1 MYIDKIAIK
10 RYRSIDP
17 VGIEIDCNKGLNIII
32 GENNSGKTAI
42 IDALRIALSVGD
54 YKRGIYVKPSDFHI
68 NLFGKQSKTINIDLY
83 FSDLTIQ
90 EATAFFLLT
99 DGTDTSKAE
108 LHLEYTLYLDKNGK
122 QKVREEVKGG
132 PNNNSVPRETLEN
145 ISLLYLGAI
154 RNAEIDL
161 KPAKTS
167 QVASIL
173 YSVTNDTDRKR
184 IEDMLV
190 ETNHSIAKDCA
201 IKRTEEIINRN
212 LLNIEKEEMNE
223 QIHISLVDP
232 QFDSVATS
240 LKVDY
245 VSERYVKI
253 SKDDFNL
260 ILDELSLTENDITGC
275 TITSPKHPNLIAVN
289 LKQLYENSRF
299 AGLYE
304 RLCSIAQ
311 NISHDI
317 SLNGLGY
324 NNLLHMA
331 TSLGDLQEN
340 PSDEEIRVLLIEEPE
355 AHLHPQLLEL
365 LFDFFR
371 KANTDSKIQ
380 IFMTSHS
387 PSLVAKADLDDIHI
401 ITSSKLGKKE
411 ITSIKDS
418 SLDVN
423 LKNDLKRYLD
433 VTKSQMLFAKRVI
446 FVEGIS
452 EALLLNSFAKLL
464 KKPLDK
470 HSIEVV
476 SLGGVAFEPFAKL
489 FIKEGEH
496 SCLNIPWVV
505 ISDDDRCT
513 NNEDKYKIKNE
524 TLVYSSLDVS
534 GIVQHL
540 SQGEISHRAK
550 KLAAFSPTNVKL
562 ATKTLEYEL
571 AKIESNI
578 PILLKVLQSHHPDIA
593 NDIRNRIKQTN
604 DDGTANPSFET
615 ADKIAV
621 RLWVAIRD
629 CKGAFAQDLSREIV
643 NGICEE
649 GDNFKFEVP
658 QYIKEAFNEIL
669 K

>member
-10 RYRSIDP
+10 RYRSIDS

-42 IDALRIALSVGD
+42 IDALRTALSIGD

-68 NLFGKQSKTINIDLY
+68 NLFGEQSKTINIDLY
-83 FSDLTIQ
+83 FSDLTMQ

-108 LHLEYTLYLDKNGK
+108 LHLEYTLYLDKNSK

-132 PNNNSVPRETLEN
+132 PNNNSVQRETLEN

-167 QVASIL
+167 QIAGIL
-173 YSVTNDTDRKR
+173 YSVANEADRKR
-184 IEDMLV
+184 IEDLLV
-190 ETNHSIAKDCA
+190 KTNHSIAIDSAVK
-201 IKRTEEIINRN
+201 KTEEIINRN
-212 LLNIEKEEMNE
+212 LLNIEKDEMNE
-223 QIHISLVDP
+223 QVHISLIDP
-232 QFDSVATS
+232 QFDSVATA
-240 LKVDY
+240 LKIDY
-245 VSERYVKI
+245 VSERYLKI
-253 SKDDFNL
+253 TKEELKN
-260 ILDELSLTENDITGC
+260 ILDEFSLTEDDIKEFI
-275 TITSPKHPNLIAVN
+275 ITARKDQNIKFVN
-289 LKQLYENSRF
+289 LKKLYGNSRYTN
-299 AGLYE
+299 LYD
-304 RLCSIAQ
+304 RLSSIAQ

-401 ITSSKLGKKE
+401 ITSKLGKKA
-411 ITSIKDS
+411 ITSIKNS
-418 SLDVN
+418 SLDAD

-433 VTKSQMLFAKRVI
+433 VTKSQMLFAKRII

-452 EALLLNSFAKLL
+452 EALILNSFAKLL

-496 SCLNIPWVV
+496 SYLNVPWVI

-513 NNEDKYKIKNE
+513 NKEDDHRIKNE
-524 TLVYSSLDVS
+524 TLVYSSLNVDE
-534 GIVQHL
+534 ILNHL
-540 SQGEISHRAK
+540 NEGEISYRAK
-550 KLAAFSPTNVKL
+550 KLTDFSPDNVKL

-571 AKIESNI
+571 AKIENNI
-578 PILLKVLQSHHPDIA
+578 PVLLKVLQFHHPEIATDIC
-593 NDIRNRIKQTN
+593 DRMKEKN
-604 DDGTANPSFET
+604 DDGSENPKFET

-629 CKGAFAQDLSREIV
+629 CKGAFAQDLSREIE
-643 NGICEE
+643 NGISKE

-658 QYIKEAFNEIL
+658 QYIKEAFDEIL

>member
-10 RYRSIDP
+10 GYRSIGSS
-17 VGIEIDCNKGLNIII
+17 GIEIDCNKGLNIII

-42 IDALRIALSVGD
+42 IDALRTALSIGD

-68 NLFGKQSKTINIDLY
+68 NLFGEQSKTINIDLY
-83 FSDLTIQ
+83 FSDLTMQ

-99 DGTDTSKAE
+99 DGTDTTKAE

-132 PNNNSVPRETLEN
+132 PNNNPVPRETLEN

-154 RNAEIDL
+154 RNAETDL
-161 KPAKTS
+161 RPAKTS
-167 QVASIL
+167 QIAGIL
-173 YSVTNDTDRKR
+173 YSVANEADRKR

-190 ETNHSIAKDCA
+190 KTNHSIATDSAVK
-201 IKRTEEIINRN
+201 KTEEIINRN
-212 LLNIEKEEMNE
+212 LLNIEKDEMNE
-223 QIHISLVDP
+223 QVHISLIDP
-232 QFDSVATS
+232 QFDSVATA
-240 LKVDY
+240 LKIDY
-245 VSERYVKI
+245 VSERYLKI
-253 SKDDFNL
+253 TKEEL
-260 ILDELSLTENDITGC
+260 KAILDEFSLTEDDIKEFIITGRND
-275 TITSPKHPNLIAVN
+275 PNKKFVN
-289 LKQLYENSRF
+289 LKKLYGNITYTK
-299 AGLYE
+299 LYD
-304 RLCSIAQ
+304 RLSSITQ

-371 KANTDSKIQ
+371 KANSDSKIQ

-401 ITSSKLGKKE
+401 ITSKLGKKT
-411 ITSIKDS
+411 ITSIKNS
-418 SLDVN
+418 SLDVD
-423 LKNDLKRYLD
+423 LKDDLKRYLD

-489 FIKEGEH
+489 FIKEDEH
-496 SCLNIPWVV
+496 SCLNIPWVI

-513 NNEDKYKIKNE
+513 NNEDTYKIKNE
-524 TLVYSSLDVS
+524 TLVYSSLNVTE
-534 GIVQHL
+534 IIQHI
-540 SQGEISHRAK
+540 SNGEISHRAK
-550 KLAAFSPTNVKL
+550 KLVTFCPNNVKL

-593 NDIRNRIKQTN
+593 NDIRNRMKQTN
-604 DDGTANPSFET
+604 DDGSTNPIFET

-629 CKGAFAQDLSREIV
+629 CKGTFAQDLSREIE
-643 NGICEE
+643 NGISKE
-649 GDNFKFEVP
+649 GDDFKFEVP
-658 QYIKEAFNEIL
+658 QYIKEAFSEIL

>member
-10 RYRSIDP
+10 GYRSIGSS
-17 VGIEIDCNKGLNIII
+17 GIEIDCNKGLNIII

-42 IDALRIALSVGD
+42 IDALRIALSIGD

-83 FSDLTIQ
+83 FSDLTMQ

-99 DGTDTSKAE
+99 DGTDTTKAE

-132 PNNNSVPRETLEN
+132 PNNNPVPRETLEN

-154 RNAEIDL
+154 RNAETDL
-161 KPAKTS
+161 RPAKTS
-167 QVASIL
+167 QIAGIL
-173 YSVTNDTDRKR
+173 YSVANEADRKR

-190 ETNHSIAKDCA
+190 KTNHSIATDSAVK
-201 IKRTEEIINRN
+201 KTEEIINRN
-212 LLNIEKEEMNE
+212 LLNIEKDEMNE
-223 QIHISLVDP
+223 QVHISLIDP
-232 QFDSVATS
+232 QFDSVATA
-240 LKVDY
+240 LKIDY
-245 VSERYVKI
+245 VSERYLKI
-253 SKDDFNL
+253 TKEEL
-260 ILDELSLTENDITGC
+260 KAILDEFSLTEDDIKEFIITGRND
-275 TITSPKHPNLIAVN
+275 PNKKFVN
-289 LKQLYENSRF
+289 LKKLYGNITYTK
-299 AGLYE
+299 LYD
-304 RLCSIAQ
+304 RLSSITQ

-317 SLNGLGY
+317 SSNGLGY

-371 KANTDSKIQ
+371 KANSDSKIQ

-401 ITSSKLGKKE
+401 ITSKLGKKT
-411 ITSIKDS
+411 ITSIKNS
-418 SLDVN
+418 SLDVD
-423 LKNDLKRYLD
+423 LKDDLKRYLD

-489 FIKEGEH
+489 FIKEDEH
-496 SCLNIPWVV
+496 SCLNIPWVI

-513 NNEDKYKIKNE
+513 NNEDTYKIKNE
-524 TLVYSSLDVS
+524 TLVYSSLNVTE
-534 GIVQHL
+534 IIQHI
-540 SQGEISHRAK
+540 SKGEISHRAK
-550 KLAAFSPTNVKL
+550 KLVTFSPNNVKL

-571 AKIESNI
+571 AKIEGNI
-578 PILLKVLQSHHPDIA
+578 PILLKVLQSHHPDIT
-593 NDIRNRIKQTN
+593 NDIRNRMKQTN
-604 DDGTANPSFET
+604 DDGSTNPIFET

-629 CKGAFAQDLSREIV
+629 CKGAFAQDLSREIE
-643 NGICEE
+643 NGISKE
-649 GDNFKFEVP
+649 GDDFKFEVP
-658 QYIKEAFNEIL
+658 QYIKEAFSEIL

>member
-10 RYRSIDP
+10 GYRSIGSS
-17 VGIEIDCNKGLNIII
+17 GIEIDCNKGLNIII

-42 IDALRIALSVGD
+42 IDALRTALSIGD

-68 NLFGKQSKTINIDLY
+68 NLFGEQSKTINIDLY
-83 FSDLTIQ
+83 FSDLTMQ

-99 DGTDTSKAE
+99 DGTDTTKAE

-132 PNNNSVPRETLEN
+132 PNNNPVPRETLEN

-154 RNAEIDL
+154 RNAETDL
-161 KPAKTS
+161 RPAKTS
-167 QVASIL
+167 QIAGIL
-173 YSVTNDTDRKR
+173 YSVANEADRKR

-190 ETNHSIAKDCA
+190 KTNHSIATDSAVK
-201 IKRTEEIINRN
+201 KTEEIINRN
-212 LLNIEKEEMNE
+212 LLNIEKDEMNE
-223 QIHISLVDP
+223 QVHISLIDP
-232 QFDSVATS
+232 QFDSVATA
-240 LKVDY
+240 LKIDY
-245 VSERYVKI
+245 VSERYLKI
-253 SKDDFNL
+253 TKEEL
-260 ILDELSLTENDITGC
+260 KAILDEFSLTEDDIKEFIITGRND
-275 TITSPKHPNLIAVN
+275 PNKKFVN
-289 LKQLYENSRF
+289 LKKLYGNITYTK
-299 AGLYE
+299 LYD
-304 RLCSIAQ
+304 RLSSITQ

-317 SLNGLGY
+317 SSNGLGY

-371 KANTDSKIQ
+371 KANSDSKIQ

-401 ITSSKLGKKE
+401 ITSKLGKKT
-411 ITSIKDS
+411 ITSIKNS
-418 SLDVN
+418 SLDVD
-423 LKNDLKRYLD
+423 LKDDLKRYLD

-489 FIKEGEH
+489 FIKEDEH
-496 SCLNIPWVV
+496 SCLNIPWVI

-513 NNEDKYKIKNE
+513 NNEDTYKIKNE
-524 TLVYSSLDVS
+524 TLVYSSLNVDE
-534 GIVQHL
+534 ILNHL
-540 SQGEISHRAK
+540 NEGEISHRAK
-550 KLAAFSPTNVKL
+550 KLVTFSPNNVKL

-571 AKIESNI
+571 AKIEGNI
-578 PILLKVLQSHHPDIA
+578 PILLKVLQSHHPDIT
-593 NDIRNRIKQTN
+593 NDIRNRMKQTN
-604 DDGTANPSFET
+604 DDGSTNPIFET

-629 CKGAFAQDLSREIV
+629 CKGAFAQDLSREIE
-643 NGICEE
+643 NGISKE
-649 GDNFKFEVP
+649 GDDFKFEVP
-658 QYIKEAFNEIL
+658 QYIKEAFSEIL

>member
-10 RYRSIDP
+10 GYRSIGSS
-17 VGIEIDCNKGLNIII
+17 GIEIDCNKGLNIII

-42 IDALRIALSVGD
+42 IDALRTALSIGD

-68 NLFGKQSKTINIDLY
+68 NLFGEQSKTINIDLY
-83 FSDLTIQ
+83 FSDLTMQ

-99 DGTDTSKAE
+99 DGTDTTKAE

-132 PNNNSVPRETLEN
+132 PNNNPVPRETLEN

-154 RNAEIDL
+154 RNAETDL
-161 KPAKTS
+161 RPAKTS
-167 QVASIL
+167 QIAGIL
-173 YSVTNDTDRKR
+173 YSVANETDRKR

-190 ETNHSIAKDCA
+190 KTNHSIATDSAVK
-201 IKRTEEIINRN
+201 KTEEIINRN
-212 LLNIEKEEMNE
+212 LLNIEKDEMNE
-223 QIHISLVDP
+223 QVHISLIDP
-232 QFDSVATS
+232 QFDSVATA
-240 LKVDY
+240 LKIDY
-245 VSERYVKI
+245 VSERYLKI
-253 SKDDFNL
+253 TKEEL
-260 ILDELSLTENDITGC
+260 KAILDEFSLTEDDIKEFIITGRND
-275 TITSPKHPNLIAVN
+275 PNKKFVN
-289 LKQLYENSRF
+289 LKKLYGNITYTK
-299 AGLYE
+299 LYD
-304 RLCSIAQ
+304 RLSSIAQ

-371 KANTDSKIQ
+371 KANSDSKIQ

-401 ITSSKLGKKE
+401 ITSKLGKKT
-411 ITSIKDS
+411 ITSIKNS
-418 SLDVN
+418 SLDVD
-423 LKNDLKRYLD
+423 LKDDLKRYLD

-470 HSIEVV
+470 YSIEVV

-489 FIKEGEH
+489 FIKENEH
-496 SCLNIPWVV
+496 SCLNIPWVI

-513 NNEDKYKIKNE
+513 NNEDTYKIKNE
-524 TLVYSSLDVS
+524 TLVYSSLNVTE
-534 GIVQHL
+534 IIQHI
-540 SQGEISHRAK
+540 SNGEISHRAK
-550 KLAAFSPTNVKL
+550 KLVIFCPNNVKL

-571 AKIESNI
+571 AKIEGNI

-593 NDIRNRIKQTN
+593 NDIRNRMKQTN
-604 DDGTANPSFET
+604 DDGSTNPIFET

-629 CKGAFAQDLSREIV
+629 CKGAFAQDLSREIE
-643 NGICEE
+643 NGISKE
-649 GDNFKFEVP
+649 GDDFKFEVP
-658 QYIKEAFNEIL
+658 QYIKEAFSEIL

>member
-10 RYRSIDP
+10 GYRSIGSS
-17 VGIEIDCNKGLNIII
+17 GIEIDCNKGLNIII

-42 IDALRIALSVGD
+42 IDALRTALSIGD

-68 NLFGKQSKTINIDLY
+68 NLFGEQSKTINIDLY
-83 FSDLTIQ
+83 FSDLTMQ

-154 RNAEIDL
+154 RNAETDL

-167 QVASIL
+167 QIAGIL
-173 YSVTNDTDRKR
+173 YSVANEADRKR

-190 ETNHSIAKDCA
+190 KTNHSIAIDSAVK
-201 IKRTEEIINRN
+201 KTEEIINRN
-212 LLNIEKEEMNE
+212 LLNIEKDEMNE
-223 QIHISLVDP
+223 QVHISLIDP
-232 QFDSVATS
+232 QFDSVATA
-240 LKVDY
+240 LKIDY
-245 VSERYVKI
+245 VSERYLKI
-253 SKDDFNL
+253 TKEEL
-260 ILDELSLTENDITGC
+260 KIILDEFSLTEDDIKEF
-275 TITSPKHPNLIAVN
+275 IISARKDPNIKFVN
-289 LKQLYENSRF
+289 LKKLYGNSRYTN
-299 AGLYE
+299 LYD
-304 RLCSIAQ
+304 RLSSIAQ

-371 KANTDSKIQ
+371 KANADSKIQ

-401 ITSSKLGKKE
+401 ITSKLGKKA
-411 ITSIKDS
+411 ITSIKNS
-418 SLDVN
+418 SLDAD

-433 VTKSQMLFAKRVI
+433 VTKSQMLFAKRLI

-496 SCLNIPWVV
+496 SYLNVPWVI

-513 NNEDKYKIKNE
+513 NKEDAHRIKND
-524 TLVYSSLDVS
+524 TLVYSSLNVDE
-534 GIVQHL
+534 IL
-540 SQGEISHRAK
+540 SNLNEGEISHRAK
-550 KLAAFSPTNVKL
+550 KLTDFFPNNVKL

-571 AKIESNI
+571 AKLECNV
-578 PILLKVLQSHHPDIA
+578 PLLLKVLQAHHSEIAADIFS
-593 NDIRNRIKQTN
+593 RMQQTN
-604 DDGTANPSFET
+604 DDGSVNPKFET

-629 CKGAFAQDLSREIV
+629 CKGAFAQDLSREIA

>member
-10 RYRSIDP
+10 GYRSIGSS
-17 VGIEIDCNKGLNIII
+17 GIEIDCNKGLNIII

-42 IDALRIALSVGD
+42 IDALRTALSIGD

-68 NLFGKQSKTINIDLY
+68 NLFGEQSKTINIDLY
-83 FSDLTIQ
+83 FSDLTMQ

-99 DGTDTSKAE
+99 DGTDTTKAE

-132 PNNNSVPRETLEN
+132 PNNNSVSRETLEN

-154 RNAEIDL
+154 RNAETDL
-161 KPAKTS
+161 RPAKTS
-167 QVASIL
+167 QIAGIL
-173 YSVTNDTDRKR
+173 YSVANEADRKR

-190 ETNHSIAKDCA
+190 KTNHSIATDSAVK
-201 IKRTEEIINRN
+201 KTEEIINRN
-212 LLNIEKEEMNE
+212 LLNIEKDEMNE
-223 QIHISLVDP
+223 QVHISLIDP
-232 QFDSVATS
+232 QFDSVATA
-240 LKVDY
+240 LKIDY
-245 VSERYVKI
+245 VSERYLKI
-253 SKDDFNL
+253 TKEEL
-260 ILDELSLTENDITGC
+260 KAILDEFSLTEDDIKEFIITGRND
-275 TITSPKHPNLIAVN
+275 PNKKFVN
-289 LKQLYENSRF
+289 LKKLYGNITYTK
-299 AGLYE
+299 LYD
-304 RLCSIAQ
+304 RLSSITQ

-371 KANTDSKIQ
+371 KANSDSKIQ

-401 ITSSKLGKKE
+401 ITSKLGKKT
-411 ITSIKDS
+411 ITSIKNS
-418 SLDVN
+418 SLDVD
-423 LKNDLKRYLD
+423 LKDDLKRYLD

-489 FIKEGEH
+489 FIKEDEH
-496 SCLNIPWVV
+496 SCLNIPWVI

-513 NNEDKYKIKNE
+513 NNEDTYKIKNE
-524 TLVYSSLDVS
+524 TLVYSSLNVTE
-534 GIVQHL
+534 IIQHI
-540 SQGEISHRAK
+540 SKGEISHRAK
-550 KLAAFSPTNVKL
+550 KLVTFSPNNVKL

-571 AKIESNI
+571 AKIEGNI

-593 NDIRNRIKQTN
+593 NDIRNRMKQTN
-604 DDGTANPSFET
+604 NDGSTNPIFER

-629 CKGAFAQDLSREIV
+629 CKGAFAQDLSREIE
-643 NGICEE
+643 NGISKE
-649 GDNFKFEVP
+649 GDDFKFEVP
-658 QYIKEAFNEIL
+658 QYIKEAFSEIL